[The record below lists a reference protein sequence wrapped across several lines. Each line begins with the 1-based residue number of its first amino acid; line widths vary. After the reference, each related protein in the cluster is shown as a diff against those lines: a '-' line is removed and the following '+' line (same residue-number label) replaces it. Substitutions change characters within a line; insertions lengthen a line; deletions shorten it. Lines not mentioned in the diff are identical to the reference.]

1 MRPNENEKPE
11 QIPGSQNIGETSGVI
26 SEQGGIPG
34 QRKEVNVE
42 NYERVASIGQ
52 ILKDLDFPA
61 NKNKIIEFAK
71 SKNCDE
77 NTTKKLEQIED
88 KEYKNTAEVTTATG
102 IVSS

>member
-42 NYERVASIGQ
+42 NYERVASVGQ
-52 ILKDLDFPA
+52 ILKELGFPA
-61 NKNKIIEFAK
+61 NKDKIINFVKTHVTDKELL
-71 SKNCDE
+71 D
-77 NTTKKLEQIED
+77 KLEKIAD
-88 KEYKNTAEVTTATG
+88 KEYKN
-102 IVSS
+102 VSEITHEAGLVY